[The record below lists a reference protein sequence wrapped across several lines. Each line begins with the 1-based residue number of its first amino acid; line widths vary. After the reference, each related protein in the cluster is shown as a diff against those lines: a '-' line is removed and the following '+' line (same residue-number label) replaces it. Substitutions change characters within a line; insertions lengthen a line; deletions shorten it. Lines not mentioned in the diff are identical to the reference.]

1 MKLRPFIALLL
12 FALLASGSFGQS
24 RFDNPSEVI
33 TSFYR
38 AMEQEA
44 LETRS
49 AELKALFLEEGT
61 IHSIVQKS
69 SLTSSP
75 KGGSVTDFLQG
86 SSGFYLA
93 NTMSY
98 DEIERS
104 IDYYVDIA
112 TVHSLVF
119 QTIVE
124 RNNANIAYEQMLW
137 FSFTMVF
144 EKDRW
149 FLTNVSWVN
158 TFEDE
163 DIDDAM
169 RLDTLWHPTKN

>member
-1 MKLRPFIALLL
+1 MKLRPFIALL
-12 FALLASGSFGQS
+12 FFGLLASVSFGQS
-24 RFDNPSEVI
+24 SFDNPSEVI

-38 AMEQEA
+38 AMEQDDLA
-44 LETRS
+44 TRS
-49 AELKALFLEEGT
+49 TELKALFLEDGT

-86 SSGFYLA
+86 SGSFYRA

-124 RNNANIAYEQMLW
+124 RGNTSVAYEQMLW

-144 EKDRW
+144 ENDRW

-158 TFEDE
+158 AFEDE

-169 RLDTLWHPTKN
+169 RLDTLWHPTKD